1 MTIRDT
7 ARLPFLATLLALSG
21 VSALIYQIA
30 WLREFRL
37 VFGGAT
43 PATAAVLAI
52 FMGGLGA
59 GSAWFGRQV
68 ERSQKPLRLY
78 ALIEIGV
85 GASALL
91 TPVLLTATRAMYVK
105 TGGVVALGLVPATL
119 LQLLLAT
126 VVLAVPCLLMGGS
139 LPAAFKWGETDSDQR
154 RGTLGILYG
163 VNALGAVAGVLLATF
178 WLLEHWGI
186 RLTVT
191 AAAVINI
198 LIGVAA
204 WAVARDSGQVAPNP
218 GTTKAHEGTALVV
231 GAKAPMAFVYA
242 AAAVTGFTFFL
253 SELVWFRM
261 LAPLVGSSVY
271 GFGLILALA
280 LAGIGLGGLVYRVLL
295 APRTRAISLGG
306 LAIVAAMQALLFA
319 VPWALGDRIAVLAID
334 LSHSGAESLGG
345 RVLDWTTITSLLVVG
360 PSLMAGI
367 QFPLLVGLLGEGT
380 RDAGRHVGFAYAAN
394 TLGAIAGSLSGGFV
408 LLPALTAPGCWRLV
422 ALLTLGLSIWAL
434 LLAAGSVT
442 RLVRFS
448 VTTLLLGA
456 LSLIVL
462 PTGPTAVWRHQ
473 PIGYGDRIETLPSS
487 INERRYVS
495 NNVRQTVPYEFEGRE
510 ASVAI
515 LASDTGW
522 SLNVNGKS
530 DGSAF
535 GDAFTQVMLGLLP
548 AMLHPAPKNA
558 FVVGLG
564 TGSTAGWL
572 ADVPGMARVDVVE
585 LEPGMS
591 QLARTY
597 FTPVNRDVMS
607 KANVNLI
614 VGDAREALLVAGPRY
629 DLIVSEPSN
638 PYRAGIATLFTRE
651 YYQAVKSRLAEGG
664 VFAQWLQ
671 GYEVDTRSVQLVY
684 ATLASVFPNVET
696 WSTGPGDLVFIAHP
710 ASPSYSMDQLR
721 SKMAQPLFAEALL
734 RVWFTRTVEGV
745 LAHHF
750 ASPHIA
756 RQITQKDPTP
766 NTDDK
771 NQLEYGFA
779 RGLAQRGTFN
789 PGQLLADAMEH
800 NADVPTHLVNQ
811 VNRSRLQLERL
822 LMWAGERTAADPLPG
837 LLGDDLRR
845 AVAVRAYVEE
855 RFTDVLSSWVGK
867 PGSPMEQLLLLE
879 SAAASGTPGQVLP
892 LVELVARDWP
902 ADALV
907 AAALSAWRQNQ
918 PAQATA
924 HLQQAFSALR
934 TQVWSR
940 PRAVESGLALAARLA
955 QGNPR
960 RAKLLVEPLR
970 RPFPG
975 GAAESTRVKTL
986 AEIALSLPANQQS
999 AIVAIFE
1006 PYPIWTRPF
1015 LVFRASAYQ
1024 RTGDLRAAKAAA
1036 DLREFDRNAR

>member
-1 MTIRDT
+1 M
-7 ARLPFLATLLALSG
+7 PFLATLLALSG

-52 FMGGLGA
+52 FMGGLGV

-68 ERSQKPLRLY
+68 ERSQNPLRLY

-139 LPAAFKWGETDSDQR
+139 LPAAFKWGATDSDQQ
-154 RGTLGILYG
+154 RGTLGVLYG

-204 WAVARDSGQVAPNP
+204 WVVSRESGQVTSYP
-218 GTTKAHEGTALVV
+218 GTTKAHEGTPLVV
-231 GAKAPMAFVYA
+231 AAKAPPAFVYA

-280 LAGIGLGGLVYRVLL
+280 LAGIGLGGVVYRVLL
-295 APRTRAISLGG
+295 APRARAVSLGG
-306 LAIVAAMQALLFA
+306 LAIVAAIQALLLA
-319 VPWALGDRIAVLAID
+319 LPWAIGDRIAVLAID
-334 LSHSGAESLGG
+334 LSHAGADSLGG

-360 PSLMAGI
+360 PSLMAGV

-394 TLGAIAGSLSGGFV
+394 TLGAIAGSLSGGFF
-408 LLPALTAPGCWRLV
+408 LLPALTAPGSWRLV
-422 ALLTLGLSIWAL
+422 VFLTLGLSIWAL
-434 LLAAGSVT
+434 LLAAGAAT

-448 VTTLLLGA
+448 VTPLLLSA

-462 PTGPTAVWRHQ
+462 STGPTAVWRHQ
-473 PIGYGDRIETLPSS
+473 PIGYGRVKPLPSS

-495 NNVRQTVPYEFEGRE
+495 NDVRQAVPYEFEGRE

-515 LASDTGW
+515 FANDQGW
-522 SLNVNGKS
+522 SFNVNGKA

-535 GDAFTQVMLGLLP
+535 GDAHTQIMLGLLP

-597 FTPVNRDVMS
+597 FTPVNRDVMA

-614 VGDAREALLVAGPRY
+614 VGDAREVLLVAGPRY

-651 YYQAVKSRLAEGG
+651 YYQAVKSRLSEGG

-671 GYEVDTRSVQLVY
+671 GYEVDTRSVQLVH

-721 SKMAQPLFAEALL
+721 SKIAQPLFAEALL

-745 LAHHF
+745 LAHHL

-766 NTDDK
+766 NTDDR

-779 RGLAQRGTFN
+779 RGLAHRGTFS
-789 PGQLLADAMEH
+789 PGQLLADAMGLH
-800 NADVPTHLVNQ
+800 ADVPLHLVNQ
-811 VNRSRLQLERL
+811 VDRSRLQLERL
-822 LMWAGERTAADPLPG
+822 LIWAKRGAGADSLPG
-837 LLGDDLRR
+837 LQGDDLRR
-845 AVAVRAYVEE
+845 AGAVQAFVEE
-855 RFTDVLSSWVGK
+855 RFSDVLSSWVGK
-867 PGSPMEQLLLLE
+867 PGGPMEQLLLLE
-879 SAAASGTPGQVLP
+879 SAAASGTQDQVLP
-892 LVELVARDWP
+892 LAELVARDWP
-902 ADALV
+902 TDALF
-907 AAALSAWRQNQ
+907 AAALSAWRHDQ

-924 HLQQAFSALR
+924 HLQEAFSALQ

-940 PRAVESGLALAARLA
+940 PRAVEAGLALAARLA
-955 QGNPR
+955 QGNPL
-960 RAKLLVEPLR
+960 RARLLVEPLL